1 MKKDLGV
8 HIHKSLKVEEQVKYI
23 VQKANRILG
32 TIRRAYT
39 DKSIKNIKNLYITLV
54 RPTHHRKLP
63 TGIVPISSERY
74 RQIRRCAEEGHQD
87 DHWNL

>member
-1 MKKDLGV
+1 MLL

-39 DKSIKNIKNLYITLV
+39 DKTIKNIKNLYITLV
-54 RPTHHRKLP
+54 RP
-63 TGIVPISSERY
+63 IIENCQQPISSERY
-74 RQIRRCAEEGHQD
+74 RQIRKCAEEGH
-87 DHWNL
+87 